1 MAGTARIDVFRLS
14 GAQGGRK
21 CVVQRTS
28 GCCRRDGETVLRTPD
43 FVLWIRP
50 TVTRRAGDV
59 NPPVTV
65 RARVAGTA
73 SGTHRGLTGRLT
85 STARHRTFFCDSFG
99 QWLGLSGDHGLRRGD
114 FLHIADIVGAASER
128 EFVADVPGETESL
141 EQANGPPGDVQFPP
155 FVPCGGD

>member
-1 MAGTARIDVFRLS
+1 MVWRASCG
-14 GAQGGRK
+14 
-21 CVVQRTS
+21 
-28 GCCRRDGETVLRTPD
+28 CRRDGSLWARGWDGETGLRAPD
-43 FVLWIRP
+43 FVLWIRR

-59 NPPVTV
+59 NPRSDLCP
-65 RARVAGTA
+65 RGQNRIGNAPERYRPIDIDRSARDV
-73 SGTHRGLTGRLT
+73 
-85 STARHRTFFCDSFG
+85 FCDSIG
-99 QWLGLSGDHGLRRGD
+99 QWLGVSGDHGLRRGD